1 MDARKVAEQIA
12 ALRELLKR
20 QRRELK
26 DIADANEKLRDEMD
40 LPAQKGAR
48 GDSD

>member
-1 MDARKVAEQIA
+1 MDARKAAEQIA

-26 DIADANEKLRDEMD
+26 DIADANERLRDEMD
-40 LPAQKGAR
+40 LPSQKASR
-48 GDSD
+48 EEAD